1 MIKKVFFTVVF
12 IAAIFVCPL
21 AHTADC
27 DVTDISNRAY
37 GSAVL
42 NAINQAKNEI
52 LVAMYSVYLREGEK
66 DNPVVQLVQALID
79 AHKRGVSVRVFLDKT
94 PSTGQSNDEAYRIL
108 KNKGVEVHFI
118 QSTVKLH
125 AKLIVIDR
133 KITID
138 GSANWT
144 KNAIET
150 NLESNDLVDSV
161 PLAISKFDFFKE
173 LEKNIVPDNHIDPIV
188 LATIKVRDDF
198 LTDKN
203 LGARMVM
210 STDTYSFDL
219 YMLLLRNG
227 GETISIDYAA
237 WSRAIGLAVET
248 KNSTYRVEIRRIVK
262 NLKDKY
268 GLIDYTLGPKGELTV
283 KIIPYQGTSIN
294 VPCGYWD
301 YGFNTQLSLR
311 EKFAY
316 LVALREQVLAL
327 PDLYWHWSLPALES
341 RYYIDDGTFSYGLRG
356 LKKLDIIE
364 VHHSWIDD
372 DNYADRLPNEYRVKA
387 LISPQEKVRQWAA
400 LEARFDAGSVA
411 KARALATLLDEGNC
425 LDSVEYLIK
434 LIKQYGLPRVE
445 KSVNTVAA
453 YQPDNPLRTIEQVE
467 KLCKG

>member
-1 MIKKVFFTVVF
+1 MKQTFFALVLIT
-12 IAAIFVCPL
+12 AIFVCSPL
-21 AHTADC
+21 RAAQVDAI
-27 DVTDISNRAY
+27 DISNRAY
-37 GSAVL
+37 GPAVL
-42 NAINQAKNEI
+42 TAINQAKNEI

-79 AHKRGVSVRVFLDKT
+79 ARQRGVLVRVFLDKT
-94 PSTGQSNDEAYRIL
+94 PATGQSNDEAYRIL

-144 KNAIET
+144 KNAVET
-150 NLESNDLVDSV
+150 NLESNDLADSV
-161 PLAISKFDFFKE
+161 PLARSKLDFFKE
-173 LEKNIVPDNHIDPIV
+173 VEKNIVPDDHVDPV
-188 LATIKVRDDF
+188 VMATIKVRDDF
-198 LTDKN
+198 LTDKK

-210 STDTYSFDL
+210 STDTYSFDF

-237 WSRAIGLAVET
+237 WARAIGLAVET

-268 GLIDYTLGPKGELTV
+268 GLIDYTLGPKGELSV
-283 KIIPYQGTSIN
+283 SVAPYQGTSVN

-301 YGFNTQLSLR
+301 YGLNIQLSLR

-316 LVALREQVLAL
+316 LVALREQALAL

-341 RYYIDDGTFSYGLRG
+341 RYYIDDGTFSFGLRG

-372 DNYADRLPNEYRVKA
+372 DNYTDRLPNEYRVKT
-387 LISPQEKVRQWAA
+387 LISPQEEVRQWSA

-425 LDSVEYLIK
+425 LDSVEYLIG

-453 YQPDNPLRTIEQVE
+453 YQPDNPMRSIEQVE